1 MYRRLARQLTP
12 MILLGVAA
20 LAPSVAS
27 AQEVAVAPFLP
38 KAGLDQKVAN
48 NVTSLVASELDF
60 MSDFDGAN
68 QLEAKPK
75 SLTLSCL
82 NKASCLKAIGRTAG
96 ADFVV
101 AGSIAPAGDEYEVYM
116 VLLDVGKGTYVRK
129 VTAKVDGSP
138 SGMADSMGAHVSEL
152 VTGQGPGKQEDSVVE
167 VDDFDMFDED
177 DLDEFD
183 FGGDDG
189 PDENRLGTPGN
200 SERSLDDFE
209 DEPDDWE
216 LEQQREDEAR
226 REREAA
232 AARKREEEDRLERER
247 QAEAQRRKDEERR
260 RREELARKEADER
273 AAADRARRE
282 REAREEEERV
292 AAERARQREAD
303 DRARREAEAAR
314 EDDFDDISFGSVDPD
329 DIEVEIDDIN
339 FGDASSEI
347 VVLDDDPIDYDDL
360 DDIDFDSLDD
370 PDPRDSRDSRDSRNS
385 SRDDRDDRDS
395 RDRDRDS
402 QDRLADLDGPS
413 SEVNIRGARGE
424 NDPRFGITLRGGYS
438 KFQTFDFVTYG
449 AELSIPVGEVFFLGI
464 GLEGYS
470 TQRDVPPKLQE
481 EQGRPPEE
489 WNTIAPFNFGVK
501 YQPTNRPF
509 RPYIGGDVTVTPYTF
524 EKFRMAPGLRAR
536 GGFDYMFT
544 DAFGVNLNLAAGF
557 WYGSEFEI
565 VQKDLQPLGGV
576 PSVSLGTTIL
586 F

>member
-1 MYRRLARQLTP
+1 MYLRLARQLTP

-27 AQEVAVAPFLP
+27 AQEVAVAPFLT
-38 KAGLDQKVAN
+38 KAGMDQKVATN
-48 NVTSLVASELDF
+48 ITSVVSSELDF
-60 MSDFDGAN
+60 MSDFDGATE
-68 QLEAKPK
+68 LTSKPK

-82 NKASCLKAIGRTAG
+82 NKASCLKAIGKTAG
-96 ADFVV
+96 ADFLV
-101 AGSIAPAGDEYEVYM
+101 AGSVAPAGDEYAVYM
-116 VLLDVGKGTYVRK
+116 VMLDVNKGTYVRK
-129 VTAKVDGSP
+129 LSIKVQGSP

-152 VTGQGPGKQEDSVVE
+152 VTGGGQGKQEDAVVA

-189 PDENRLGTPGN
+189 PETNRLGAPGN

-209 DEPDDWE
+209 DEPDSWE
-216 LEQQREDEAR
+216 QEQQREDEAR
-226 REREAA
+226 QAREAA
-232 AARKREEEDRLERER
+232 AERAREEDERLERER
-247 QAEAQRRKDEERR
+247 QAEAQRRKDDERL
-260 RREELARKEADER
+260 RREELAREQAE
-273 AAADRARRE
+273 E
-282 REAREEEERV
+282 REAAAREERV

-303 DRARREAEAAR
+303 DRARDEANAAPD
-314 EDDFDDISFGSVDPD
+314 DDFDDISFGSVDPD
-329 DIEVEIDDIN
+329 DIGIEIDDIS

-347 VVLDDDPIDYDDL
+347 EMLDDDP
-360 DDIDFDSLDD
+360 IDFDSLDD
-370 PDPRDSRDSRDSRNS
+370 PIDFDSLDEVDSRDSRSS
-385 SRDDRDDRDS
+385 SRDSRGSRDS
-395 RDRDRDS
+395 NSTERFS
-402 QDRLADLDGPS
+402 SLDGPS

-424 NDPRFGITLRGGYS
+424 NDPRFGIALRAGYS
-438 KFQTFDFVTYG
+438 KFQLFDFVTYG
-449 AELSIPVGEVFFLGI
+449 AELSIPVGEVFFLAI

-470 TQRDVPPKLQE
+470 TQREVPPKLQSE
-481 EQGRPPEE
+481 EGRPAQE

-544 DAFGVNLNLAAGF
+544 DAFGLNLNLSAGF
-557 WYGSEFEI
+557 WYGSEFEV

-576 PSVSLGTTIL
+576 PSVSVGTTIL